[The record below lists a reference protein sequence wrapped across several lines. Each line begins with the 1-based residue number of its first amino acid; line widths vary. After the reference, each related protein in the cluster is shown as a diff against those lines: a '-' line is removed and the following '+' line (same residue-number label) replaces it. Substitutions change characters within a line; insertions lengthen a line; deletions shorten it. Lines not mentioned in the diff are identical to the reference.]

1 MNKSELVTAIAD
13 HTAIDKKHVL
23 AVIDG
28 FETVITREVS
38 KGEKIALTGFLTFER
53 VARAARVG
61 RNPQT
66 GEAIQVKASKAPKVS
81 AGASFKKAV
90 NQ

>member
-1 MNKSELVTAIAD
+1 MNKTELVAAIAD
-13 HTAIDKKHVL
+13 DTSLDKKHVL
-23 AVIDG
+23 AVIDS
-28 FETVITREVS
+28 FEKVIVS
-38 KGEKIALTGFLTFER
+38 QVAKGEKIALTGFLTFER
-53 VARAARVG
+53 VARAARTG

-90 NQ
+90 NI